1 LQPFTF
7 AAASAVLLGIHL
19 MLVVREWGMR
29 RSRQG
34 DGARRDGTIDV
45 VWTALPGLLI
55 FVLLLYTARGA

>member
-1 LQPFTF
+1 
-7 AAASAVLLGIHL
+7 
-19 MLVVREWGMR
+19 MLVVREWGTR

-34 DGARRDGTIDV
+34 DAARPDGTIDI